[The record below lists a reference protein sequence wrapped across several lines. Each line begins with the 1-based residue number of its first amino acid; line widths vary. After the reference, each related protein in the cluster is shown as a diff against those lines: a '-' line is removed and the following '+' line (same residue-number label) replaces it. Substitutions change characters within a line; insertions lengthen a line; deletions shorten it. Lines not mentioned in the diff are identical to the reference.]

1 MRTFVSKRRL
11 RSASLKDA
19 ASKGEQV
26 LRLSLFKK
34 GTVAAAL
41 IGSIC
46 LIDSIQAQMP
56 GRGPAAPVRPTVVAG
71 IAGES
76 NPVTRKK
83 YVGNVEAIEEVDSVA
98 RVSGVLTVAPGF
110 EEGSNVT
117 KGQLLF
123 TIDPVP
129 YQARVEVAKATIQ
142 QLEAQID
149 YAEKNY
155 NRLNELFERNAG
167 SLNEMESAES
177 TLRSLNAQLLAAKAQ
192 LVLAEEDLGYTQIT
206 SKIDGRAGKRAYST
220 GNYVSLQSDPLV
232 KVIQTDPI
240 YVRFTMSERDY
251 LSMFENFDDL
261 KNNTRITLTLS
272 NDATYPLEG
281 EVSFTDN
288 TVKSTTDTVK
298 VWATFK
304 NPNETLKPGGV
315 VTVHLAKYGKT
326 KVATIEPSAVMFDGK
341 KNYVYQLVDSLD
353 DEQLYNEIKL
363 DSRFAKSVEIMEA
376 AVEAAIG
383 GNEAVTKFLSEY
395 KDDALVKEEAVGI
408 SEALKKGD
416 ASLAVFELAANLAKM
431 KKPKPEKTSWFKK
444 ESKQEDE
451 FIPEEALSK
460 VKSGGLEA
468 WKEMFLTAFKKETVR
483 YVYEDPETKETVDDF
498 ADNKVN
504 DKYLMAIR
512 RNVTLGP
519 AGDNCETILSGVKP
533 NDVIMIDGVHKA
545 RSFDLVTPVYRSE
558 QNQSPEVEP
567 QAKNESPAKDATDVK
582 ESDESGKQGAKRV
595 DAKKNS
601 ASGTILVGDVAI

>member
-155 NRLNELFERNAG
+155 NRLNEL
-167 SLNEMESAES
+167 
-177 TLRSLNAQLLAAKAQ
+177 
-192 LVLAEEDLGYTQIT
+192 
-206 SKIDGRAGKRAYST
+206 
-220 GNYVSLQSDPLV
+220 
-232 KVIQTDPI
+232 
-240 YVRFTMSERDY
+240 
-251 LSMFENFDDL
+251 L
-261 KNNTRITLTLS
+261 K
-272 NDATYPLEG
+272 
-281 EVSFTDN
+281 
-288 TVKSTTDTVK
+288 
-298 VWATFK
+298 
-304 NPNETLKPGGV
+304 ETL
-315 VTVHLAKYGKT
+315 
-326 KVATIEPSAVMFDGK
+326 
-341 KNYVYQLVDSLD
+341 
-353 DEQLYNEIKL
+353 
-363 DSRFAKSVEIMEA
+363 
-376 AVEAAIG
+376 
-383 GNEAVTKFLSEY
+383 
-395 KDDALVKEEAVGI
+395 
-408 SEALKKGD
+408 
-416 ASLAVFELAANLAKM
+416 
-431 KKPKPEKTSWFKK
+431 
-444 ESKQEDE
+444 
-451 FIPEEALSK
+451 
-460 VKSGGLEA
+460 
-468 WKEMFLTAFKKETVR
+468 VR
-483 YVYEDPETKETVDDF
+483 
-498 ADNKVN
+498 
-504 DKYLMAIR
+504 
-512 RNVTLGP
+512 
-519 AGDNCETILSGVKP
+519 
-533 NDVIMIDGVHKA
+533 
-545 RSFDLVTPVYRSE
+545 
-558 QNQSPEVEP
+558 
-567 QAKNESPAKDATDVK
+567 
-582 ESDESGKQGAKRV
+582 
-595 DAKKNS
+595 
-601 ASGTILVGDVAI
+601 